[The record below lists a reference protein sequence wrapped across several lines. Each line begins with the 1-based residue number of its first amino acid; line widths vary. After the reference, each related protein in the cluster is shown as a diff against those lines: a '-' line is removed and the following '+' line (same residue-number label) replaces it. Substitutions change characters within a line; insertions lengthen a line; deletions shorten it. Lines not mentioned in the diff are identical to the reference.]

1 MLNLP
6 SSLKVTRLRTAEA
19 ELVAK
24 ARKYVEAEERAPG
37 IHATEI
43 LDPLKAWWSRMDPKP
58 LSDREVMTFFP
69 GKILH
74 ALVLRDSAP
83 TGSDAGDRGGVTT
96 LEVAGAGKT
105 DEGSFVS
112 SELGI
117 TYSPDKL
124 VRGKV
129 REFKSTRSFYE
140 PKSISDLRI
149 YAEQLLVYMAATDT
163 TESQLWI
170 LYLNLRDKAS
180 GKTSPEFRVFNFS
193 IDPSDLKILKSDIR
207 KVGNDLK
214 NALQLEDS
222 SSLPLCRDW
231 KCGAKNC
238 EWYAKCKPRGRY
250 GTPKFDG
257 PA

>member
-1 MLNLP
+1 MLTLP
-6 SSLKVTRLRTAEA
+6 ASLKVTRLRTAET
-19 ELVAK
+19 ELIAK

-74 ALVLRDSAP
+74 ALVLRDGQQDVDSSA
-83 TGSDAGDRGGVTT
+83 GGVTT
-96 LEVAGAGKT
+96 LEKAGAGKT

-140 PKSISDLRI
+140 PKSINDLRI

-163 TESQLWI
+163 TESQLWV
-170 LYLNLRDKAS
+170 LYLNLRDKAT

-193 IDPSDLKILKSDIR
+193 IDPLDLKVLKSDIR
-207 KVGNDLK
+207 KIGNDLK
-214 NALQLEDS
+214 AALQAEDHS
-222 SSLPLCRDW
+222 TLPLCRSW
-231 KCGAKNC
+231 KCSPKNC
-238 EWYAKCKPRGRY
+238 DWWSRCKPKGRFPEED
-250 GTPKFDG
+250 PKKWRV
-257 PA
+257 

>member
-1 MLNLP
+1 MLTLP
-6 SSLKVTRLRTAEA
+6 GSLKVTRLRSAET

-24 ARKYVEAEERAPG
+24 ARKYVEAEDRAPG
-37 IHATEI
+37 IHASEI

-74 ALVLRDSAP
+74 ALVL
-83 TGSDAGDRGGVTT
+83 SDATHNEGGGVAT
-96 LEVAGAGKT
+96 LEIAGSGKT

-112 SELGI
+112 TDLGI

-140 PKSISDLRI
+140 PKSIEDLRI

-170 LYLNLRDKAS
+170 LYLNLKNKATNR
-180 GKTSPEFRVFNFS
+180 TSPEFRVFQFS
-193 IDPSDLKILKSDIR
+193 ITPEDLVILKSDIR
-207 KVGNDLK
+207 KTALDLK
-214 NALQLEDS
+214 MALQKEDHS
-222 SSLPLCRDW
+222 TLPLCREW

-238 EWYAKCKPRGRY
+238 EWYRKCQPPGRF
-250 GTPKFDG
+250 GTPKFD
-257 PA
+257 A